1 MELAEP
7 HRYFIVNKPYDMLS
21 QFKSEREAA
30 LLGDLNFNFPA
41 GTHAIGRLDKQ
52 SEGLLLLTTNK
63 KITRLLFQ
71 GDIPHTRTYLVRVK
85 NTITEASLQA
95 MRAGLPIRG
104 KGGEN
109 YLTAPCPVQVV
120 NEPEDLFQPSQSF
133 PLYPPYTWLT
143 ITLTEG
149 KFRQIRKMTA
159 ALHHR
164 CQRLIR
170 TAIEDILLGDLQPG
184 EVRELSEEAF
194 FSGLHIPLTVSTA

>member
-1 MELAEP
+1 MKDITDPP
-7 HRYFIVNKPYDMLS
+7 HRYFAINKPYDMLS

-30 LLGDLNFNFPA
+30 LLGDLNFPFPP

-63 KITRLLFQ
+63 KITKLLFQ
-71 GDIPHTRTYLVRVK
+71 GTIPHTRTYLVRVK
-85 NTITEASLQA
+85 NTMSKEALEA
-95 MRAGLPIRG
+95 MRAGLHIRG
-104 KGGEN
+104 KGGEH
-109 YLTAPCPVQVV
+109 YLTAPCPVEVV
-120 NEPEDLFQPSQSF
+120 EEPTDLFQTLQPF

-143 ITLTEG
+143 ITLTQG

-170 TAIEDILLGDLQPG
+170 TSIEDIHLGKLLPG
-184 EVRELSEEAF
+184 EVRELEEEEF
-194 FSGLHIPLTVSTA
+194 FSRLRIARRA